1 MITTMSASATTKT
14 RYRTSL
20 ISSICTLLWLAV
32 LAPTGRVAV
41 KTNNLYIMRKP
52 GTYKSAPECSWDLY
66 VEPLPGNGTSFDH
79 WMSCLH
85 THDPQSARLQE
96 RLDSPQWV
104 PLIIMCQHKECEIPM
119 CVQETDQLFADFT
132 LENPSTK
139 AKKSCYVICLKGAPQ
154 QV

>member
-1 MITTMSASATTKT
+1 MSAPATTKT
-14 RYRTSL
+14 VYRTSL
-20 ISSICTLLWLAV
+20 ISSICTLLWLAILV
-32 LAPTGRVAV
+32 PTERVAV
-41 KTNNLYIMRKP
+41 KTNNLYFTRKP
-52 GTYKSAPECSWDLY
+52 GTYKSAPECSWALY

-104 PLIIMCQHKECEIPM
+104 PLIFMCQHKECEIPM
-119 CVQETDQLFADFT
+119 SVQETDQLFTDFT

-139 AKKSCYVICLKGAPQ
+139 AKKNCYVICLKGAPQ